1 MDHII
6 NKGDIMPKDKEH
18 SGKTSEKSD
27 ISPEKAKKMLK
38 EGTAHGKPITKKQQ
52 GMLGA
57 IVSGS
62 SRLQ

>member
-1 MDHII
+1 MA
-6 NKGDIMPKDKEH
+6 NEKKEH
-18 SGKTSEKSD
+18 KSEKPGEKSD
-27 ISPEKAKKMLK
+27 ISPEKAKMMMK
-38 EGTAHGKPITKKQQ
+38 EGVMNGKPITKKQQ

>member
-1 MDHII
+1 MT
-6 NKGDIMPKDKEH
+6 NEKKEH
-18 SGKTSEKSD
+18 KSEKPGEKSD
-27 ISPEKAKKMLK
+27 ISPEKAKMMMK
-38 EGTAHGKPITKKQQ
+38 EGVMNGKPITKKQQ